1 MARPILHIA
10 DRNYSSWSLRPWLAL
25 RHAGIEFDEAMHPL
39 PEAVSPEGPAFRS
52 ISPTGRVPALD
63 IDGVV
68 IADSLAICEWAAE
81 LNPGLWPEARLE
93 RALARSAAAIMHSGF
108 AALRSGAPVNI
119 RRRSDSSRLPPAALA
134 DAAEMD
140 ALWRS
145 WLQRSGGPFL
155 FGDWS
160 IADAM
165 FAPAATRFVT
175 YAIDCSEEASAYIA
189 RLMEEPHMKE
199 WINLALKE
207 GRSLER
213 YETA

>member
-1 MARPILHIA
+1 MSLPVLHIA

-25 RHAGIEFDEAMHPL
+25 RHGGIAFDEALHPL
-39 PEAVSPEGPAFRS
+39 PETVRADGPAFRS
-52 ISPTGRVPALD
+52 ISPTGRVPALETGGA
-63 IDGVV
+63 I

-81 LNPGLWPEARLE
+81 QSPLLWPAATID

-108 AALRSGAPVNI
+108 AAFRSAAPVNI
-119 RRRSDSSRLPPAALA
+119 RRRTDPSRLTPAALA

-140 ALWRS
+140 ALWRF

-155 FGDWS
+155 FGEWS

-165 FAPAATRFVT
+165 YAPAATRFIT
-175 YAIDCSEEASAYIA
+175 YGVDRSGDASAYIT
-189 RLMEEPHMKE
+189 RLMEDPPMAD
-199 WINLALKE
+199 WIALALKE